1 MSRLLGKARHLL
13 AFTRENMERNRDYQ
27 LHTANVRASF
37 PGELPEELLN
47 YEEGLELINSFSKV
61 VDLYCVMLDSQG
73 RIANT
78 PQGPATNLGDFY
90 DLFENPD
97 HYALK
102 DSICKTDVNNREPV
116 IFSWGNGQFGNYS
129 AAPFVV
135 GDKVLGFWV
144 LAAYTTEEIEYLQNI
159 YEEQYI
165 VADIVSA
172 GIYSKLKNY
181 QVDEINRVLLNRYN
195 EHDFGIFIRMTND
208 GHVLFANDKMN
219 EMMGCNFVGGDSREI
234 LTDLHDRFDH
244 IRGMRS
250 RSITKEKVTRWTSY
264 IQKLDAIFDITEI
277 QLNWKTD
284 VTASLILLKRAKEK

>member
-1 MSRLLGKARHLL
+1 MKI
-13 AFTRENMERNRDYQ
+13 NRDYQ
-27 LHTANVRASF
+27 LNMNKSSVKNSF
-37 PGELPEELLN
+37 PGVLPEELLR
-47 YEEGLELINSFSKV
+47 YEEGLELIRSFSKV
-61 VDLYCVMLDSQG
+61 VNLYCVFLDAEG
-73 RIANT
+73 RIANA

-102 DSICKTDVNNREPV
+102 DSICSTDKDNREPV
-116 IFSWGNGQFGNYS
+116 IFSWGNGNFGNYS

-135 GDKVLGFWV
+135 EDKVLGYWV
-144 LAAYTTEEIEYLQNI
+144 LAAYTAEEIDYLQNI

-172 GIYSKLKNY
+172 GIYSELKDY
-181 QVDEINRVLLNRYN
+181 QVESINKILLERYN
-195 EHDFGIFIRMTND
+195 RLDFGIFIRTTHN
-208 GHVLFANDKMN
+208 GQVLYSNTKMN
-219 EMMGCNFVGGDSREI
+219 EMMGGDYVGGDSREI

-244 IRGMRS
+244 VRGMRS

-284 VTASLILLKRAKEK
+284 MTASLILLKQTKEK